1 MWRYTA
7 SLTILFLLAP
17 FAFGATRKN
26 ILILHEGSRLLPYQ
40 SLLSNELQKNLG
52 KTRFDIQIFDE
63 YLDTWR
69 LRNDPSYA
77 IHALGAKYGDLKLDA
92 VVVDGN
98 APFQVLLNR
107 PPAFLKGTPVVFLTV
122 PDYDLPSSLPPNM
135 TGVTTHKEYGT
146 TARLAMRLQP
156 GLRHLFYVEGGLPS
170 NQLRETAIHNELA
183 SLGDEL
189 DIVNLKDIAVDDLL
203 ERVRS
208 LPPHSAILF
217 DTYLHDPSGKPYVP
231 GAVCDLIAKAAN
243 APVYILFQTEIGKGA
258 TGGVLINFESV
269 GEQGAKILRDLL
281 AGESVSQHPVEHSR
295 NDVIVDWREFQRFGF
310 AENSLP
316 PSAVILF
323 RPPTLWEK
331 YHWYIT
337 AAVFLMLL
345 QTALIIELALAGKL
359 RKRSERSAR
368 ELASRLIDAQEV
380 ERRRIAG
387 ELHDDVSQR
396 LALVAIHLDALR
408 RSPPGSRDVLIR
420 ELKAL
425 YEETDLISS
434 DIHQFSHELHPAV
447 LDRMGLPTA
456 LRRYCTEFSEHRKI
470 TINMSVSGEERRL
483 SPQTALAFFRIGQ
496 ECLTNAT
503 KHSGATECKILLTF
517 ARNRLTLAVRDDG
530 RGFDPKSVRVKAGLG
545 IQSMR
550 ERLRY
555 IGGSLRIKSSL
566 RYGTTIIAEAPLA
579 VADPLHTP
587 EVSFEERPDGRSA
600 AASIN

>member
-40 SLLSNELQKNLG
+40 SLLSSELQKNLG

-77 IHALGAKYGDLKLDA
+77 IHALGAKYGDLKFDA

-98 APFQVLLNR
+98 APFQVLLKR

-122 PDYDLPSSLPPNM
+122 PDYDLPSVLPPNM

-146 TARLAMRLQP
+146 TVRLATRLQP
-156 GLRHLFYVEGGLPS
+156 GLQHLFYIESGLPS
-170 NQLRETAIHNELA
+170 NVLRETAIHNELA
-183 SLGDEL
+183 AFRDEL
-189 DIVNLKDIAVDDLL
+189 DIVDLRDVAVADLL
-203 ERVRS
+203 KRVKS

-231 GAVCDLIAKAAN
+231 GEVCDLIAKSAN
-243 APVYILFQTEIGKGA
+243 APIYILFQTEIGKGA

-269 GEQGAKILRDLL
+269 GEEGAKIIRDLL
-281 AGESVSQHPVEHSR
+281 AGAPVSQYPVEHSR
-295 NDVIVDWREFQRFGF
+295 NDIIIDWREFQRFRF
-310 AENSLP
+310 KESTLP
-316 PSAVILF
+316 PSAIILF

-337 AAVFLMLL
+337 AAVFLILL
-345 QTALIIELALAGKL
+345 QTALIIELALAGRL

-368 ELASRLIDAQEV
+368 QLASRLINAQEV

-408 RSPPGSRDVLIR
+408 SSPPGSRDVLIR

-434 DIHQFSHELHPAV
+434 DIHQFSHELHPAL
-447 LDRMGLPTA
+447 LDRMGLLTA
-456 LRRYCTEFSEHRKI
+456 LRRYCNEFSEHRKI
-470 TINMSVSGEERRL
+470 GIDMVVTGEERRM
-483 SPQTALAFFRIGQ
+483 SPETALAFFRIGQ

-517 ARNRLTLAVRDDG
+517 ARHRITLAVRDDG
-530 RGFDPKSVRVKAGLG
+530 CGFDPDSVQVKAGLG
-545 IQSMR
+545 ILSMR
-550 ERLRY
+550 ERLRS
-555 IGGSLRIKSSL
+555 IGGLLRIESSL
-566 RYGTTIIAEAPLA
+566 RYGTTIVAEAPLA
-579 VADPLHTP
+579 AADPLPTH
-587 EVSFEERPDGRSA
+587 EVSFEEPDGRPA

>member
-1 MWRYTA
+1 MWRYAA
-7 SLTILFLLAP
+7 SLIIVLLFVP
-17 FAFGATRKN
+17 FAYGATRKN

-40 SLLSNELQKNLG
+40 SLVSSELQKNLG
-52 KTRFDIQIFDE
+52 KTKFDIQIFDE
-63 YLDTWR
+63 YMDTWR

-77 IHALGAKYGDLKLDA
+77 VHALGAKYAGLKIDA

-122 PDYDLPSSLPPNM
+122 PDYDLPDVLPANI

-156 GLRHLFYVEGGLPS
+156 GLRHLFYVESGLPS
-170 NQLRETAIHNELA
+170 NALRETAIQNEFAPLRDQ
-183 SLGDEL
+183 LE
-189 DIVNLKDIAVDDLL
+189 IVDLKDLAVEDLL
-203 ERVRS
+203 KQVRS
-208 LPPHSAILF
+208 LPPNSAILF

-269 GEQGAKILRDLL
+269 GEQGAKIIRDLL
-281 AGESVSQHPVEHSR
+281 AGSPVSQYPVQHSG
-295 NDVIVDWREFQRFGF
+295 NDVIIDWREFQRFGLD
-310 AENSLP
+310 ENSLP
-316 PSAVILF
+316 SSAVVLF

-331 YHWYIT
+331 YHWYII
-337 AAVFLMLL
+337 AAGFLILL

-368 ELASRLIDAQEV
+368 ELASRLINAQEV

-396 LALVAIHLDALR
+396 LALVAIQLDTLR
-408 RSPPGSRDVLIR
+408 RSPPAARADMVR
-420 ELKAL
+420 ELSVL
-425 YEETDLISS
+425 YDETDMISS

-447 LDRMGLPTA
+447 LDRLGLPTA

-470 TINMSVSGEERRL
+470 GVSLSVSGEERAM
-483 SPQTALAFFRIGQ
+483 SPEAALAFFRIGQ

-503 KHSGATECKILLTF
+503 KHSGATACNILLTF
-517 ARNRLTLAVRDDG
+517 ARNRITLAVQDDG
-530 RGFDPKSVRVKAGLG
+530 RGFDPQSVRVKAGLG

-550 ERLRY
+550 ERLRS
-555 IGGSLRIKSSL
+555 IGGSLHIKSSL
-566 RYGTTIIAEAPLA
+566 RQGTTIVAEAPLA
-579 VADPLHTP
+579 PGEPLPPP
-587 EVSFEERPDGRSA
+587 EVKFEERRDGHSVTA
-600 AASIN
+600 QVN